1 MNINYKTTTL
11 VELTAAE
18 GCILH
23 RKGSEDYPRITKASI
38 AAAQL
43 DDWEELNTA
52 DVPRYTAAEYAEEV
66 DRLIRE
72 KYSVSAELAI
82 LRQQTEKPD
91 EYAAYYAFAEQ
102 CKAQAKENLN
112 NRAEEGEDNE

>member
-11 VELTAAE
+11 AELTAAD

-23 RKGSEDYPRITKASI
+23 RIGNYDYPRITRASI
-38 AAAQL
+38 ASSQVEQ
-43 DDWEELNTA
+43 WEELAAA
-52 DVPRYTAAEYAEEV
+52 DVPHYTNAEYAGEV
-66 DRLIRE
+66 ERLIRE
-72 KYSVSAELAI
+72 RYSVSAELAI
-82 LRQQTEKPD
+82 LRRQTEKPD

-102 CKAQAKENLN
+102 CKSQAKTNLN

>member
-1 MNINYKTTTL
+1 MNINYKTPTL
-11 VELTAAE
+11 AELTAAD

-23 RKGSEDYPRITKASI
+23 RIGNEDYPRITRASI
-38 AAAQL
+38 ASSQI
-43 DDWEELNTA
+43 DQWEELAAA
-52 DVPRYTAAEYAEEV
+52 DVPHYTNAEYAEEV

-91 EYAAYYAFAEQ
+91 EYAAYYAFAEE
-102 CKAQAKENLN
+102 CKIQAKENLN
-112 NRAEEGEDNE
+112 NRAEEGAEQ

>member
-38 AAAQL
+38 AATQL
-43 DDWEELNTA
+43 DNWEELPIA
-52 DVPRYTAAEYAEEV
+52 DLPRYTAAEYAEEV
-66 DRLIRE
+66 ERLIRE

-91 EYAAYYAFAEQ
+91 EYAAYYAFAEE
-102 CKAQAKENLN
+102 CKAQAKINLN
-112 NRAEEGEDNE
+112 NKAEEGEENE